1 MKRENVLGSIKLRK
15 QITCLWNRHVF
26 DGKRNLRTLEN
37 EWETCSRQR
46 EMEREARG
54 MGLWL
59 RKRGNSLQCGEGG
72 ITPHCLGEGTD
83 PLVAKNVV
91 VEAE

>member
-1 MKRENVLGSIKLRK
+1 MRAI
-15 QITCLWNRHVF
+15 
-26 DGKRNLRTLEN
+26 EN

-54 MGLWL
+54 EGLRL
-59 RKRGNSLQCGEGG
+59 RKRGNSRQVGEGG

-83 PLVAKNVV
+83 PLVAKFVV